1 MQVNVQDTASSA
13 AQDKGSALENDKPK
27 TDPPKFNAPAT
38 RTYLQSLNQQHD
50 NLTEDLQKTMRFL
63 SNSLNGYLQ
72 NPKDAGSGGGG
83 SSGSFVKLSS
93 QVISRDTRLQ
103 ERVAQNLS
111 TPSNPVHARDAA
123 SSLEQSM
130 DRLGPALRDGTP
142 AGQNLSRFVCQSL
155 VTLTNRQSM
164 GAGLERDLAQ
174 HDIYVP
180 QTEPSARTI
189 AATSQA
195 LSSTLTYIKANNGQT
210 LNSLPAENTA
220 PPPDRS
226 QTQGADAT
234 SYRPQDAQRQGADT
248 TYLDIFRQHRSQA
261 TGQEAEERPPEQV
274 SDRVRNLIERAADTA
289 RRANLFPGQDRS
301 TASPQPRTGTAGT
314 AAPAGTQVH
323 LEATATGQQPSLS
336 ELSARAARLQ
346 QQFREERQRLASETT
361 TTRMA
366 AAGSGSQAPAAG
378 NPTGTIAGDPGSY
391 ARQAQSAAT
400 ASPAPASPGA
410 SPYHGELNLNS
421 IQTSYSAMQ
430 SSLYGRLPQHQSLAV
445 NYAPVQDTLNAQ
457 GGEAAARPAPA
468 QQFAGA
474 DAGAR
479 MAQAPAASAQGTP
492 PNLQNMFIS
501 ASNTMHHAEG
511 NTVSSFA
518 QNSMMYTNLQ
528 ANRTAGSGI
537 PAGTNAQAPAASAT
551 LNAQGGEAAAR
562 PAPAQQ
568 FAGADAAARMAQAPA
583 GSGTPAANMQPGMPH
598 ASMTAR
604 GTEAGT
610 AFAAAAAQPHHSQA
624 GGAQAQAVQGATH
637 MPQHPGQMPSAAQ
650 RIEPTLD
657 TFTNAGVAAV
667 QGAQTAPGVM
677 AAGQAPGD
685 PAVQPQAGA
694 DLTQPAGPSFF
705 RRVFS
710 MFSGAERPQAAA
722 QAQTQ
727 AAAAPAAAQ
736 PLPQNPPAAQV
747 PAPGSPAE
755 AAAAA
760 VPMSAH
766 PLDDLMSRLKTQ
778 AQGAAM
784 PPEMKAQALKLIRAL
799 ENPVADLTTVNQWLS
814 FVTGPMNPSSPQAVA
829 LHQWAFMLLIIRFR
843 QLGKSAQEFLAK
855 SGKLDLGEQEIEQLM
870 PRNMT
875 NREQRASK
883 SLLDDTMAQIQRL
896 QRIHDHTPDQVLPR
910 YVPLPPNYDG
920 GREGGFTIREEKDG
934 NQRTWHLSFFFDIKT
949 LGPIEIKAAATPP
962 ELQLAFTAE
971 TGEGLRKVQEL
982 LPQLRSKLQEF
993 GITTRSSTAR
1003 LGVVRH
1009 PNAGSTPPP
1018 ERGRDDG
1025 SSLSIDI

>member
-72 NPKDAGSGGGG
+72 NPKDAGSGSGG

-180 QTEPSARTI
+180 QSEPSARTI

-210 LNSLPAENTA
+210 LNSLPTENTA

-323 LEATATGQQPSLS
+323 LEATAPGQQPSLS

-361 TTRMA
+361 TTRTA
-366 AAGSGSQAPAAG
+366 AAGSGSQAAAAG
-378 NPTGTIAGDPGSY
+378 GLTGTIADDPGSY

-479 MAQAPAASAQGTP
+479 MAQAPA
-492 PNLQNMFIS
+492 
-501 ASNTMHHAEG
+501 
-511 NTVSSFA
+511 
-518 QNSMMYTNLQ
+518 
-528 ANRTAGSGI
+528 
-537 PAGTNAQAPAASAT
+537 
-551 LNAQGGEAAAR
+551 GG
-562 PAPAQQ
+562 
-568 FAGADAAARMAQAPA
+568 
-583 GSGTPAANMQPGMPH
+583 GTPAANMQPGMLH

-610 AFAAAAAQPHHSQA
+610 TFAAAAAQPHHGQA
-624 GGAQAQAVQGATH
+624 GGAQAQAVQSAPH

-685 PAVQPQAGA
+685 PAVQTQAGA

-736 PLPQNPPAAQV
+736 PLPQTPPAAQV

-814 FVTGPMNPSSPQAVA
+814 FVTGPMNPSSPQAIA

-962 ELQLAFTAE
+962 ELRLAFTAE

-1018 ERGRDDG
+1018 ERRRDDG